1 MLYLNKN
8 CLIDD
13 NPYHNELQRY
23 FIYDDDNDILL
34 KTITTPLSNERVLKC
49 DVERTKAE
57 ETQDIPQF
65 KHACINLLTHYC
77 NTKQMTYIQ
86 GLSEIM
92 ATFLLI
98 KYQLNIPYYKVYN
111 LFVSFID
118 YFIPNMYSSSDIS
131 SLQTTLTLIN
141 LLLKYHDIQ
150 LYNIFKSLQ
159 IFPELY
165 ASGFLLTMFANK
177 LPSSIVFRIWDKL
190 IPFRDKLFPHF
201 IIIAMILHY
210 KPLYIHYADKKED
223 NIKIASYVSQIS
235 INSVNDVDAIIE
247 IALELNIRTP
257 VSYRIIANN
266 VGLFNTCKG
275 IIKEYEIDTMEV
287 MPMFPSE
294 IVRYFYL
301 NMITCYDSKCACYL
315 QTYCTEPDDFCD
327 YCKLN
332 VKYIG
337 KIQRDLVIIDIRNKL
352 NTKECDYLLGQN
364 DVVIVNVGNYAND
377 IRDEIVIATET
388 ANTNDNIDVSNI
400 KALDDVYKQI
410 TTIINVNE
418 INNKHFVLLTNYT
431 DHYDVNKYKK
441 GRTYH
446 TKITEYGVEVTRVY
460 PDRNFTSE
468 IRKVQLDETFQNE
481 NIMLEILIY
490 YLCNIKQMKYISTVY
505 GGYSVMHDIFVK
517 YNLNKQQRRPK
528 CMLCDS
534 FYRSNLKLK
543 EQLKR
548 FITMKPH
555 STLHKPKL
563 NNHNSYYTCNILIKE
578 WQRKVIYLGS
588 KSLTIYTEVNT
599 DTYHNDKTILY
610 TDIYEIKNNY
620 SYQKIYIYINNV
632 NSIRCYS
639 QLVILEFKDK
649 GKQFFQELEMKSG
662 VKHI

>member
-1 MLYLNKN
+1 MLYPNKN

-13 NPYHNELQRY
+13 NPYRNELERY

-65 KHACINLLTHYC
+65 KHACITLLTHYC

-92 ATFLLI
+92 STFLLI

-247 IALELNIRTP
+247 IALKLNIRTP

-266 VGLFNTCKG
+266 IGLFNTCKG
-275 IIKEYEIDTMEV
+275 IVKEYEIDTMEV

-301 NMITCYDSKCACYL
+301 NNITCYDSKCACYL
-315 QTYCTEPDDFCD
+315 QTYCTEPDDFCE

-332 VKYIG
+332 LKYVG
-337 KIQRDLVIIDIRNKL
+337 KIQRDLVIIDIRSKL
-352 NTKECDYLLGQN
+352 NIKECDYLIGQK

-377 IRDEIVIATET
+377 IRDEI
-388 ANTNDNIDVSNI
+388 ANADANANDNIDVSNI

-418 INNKHFVLLTNYT
+418 IHNKHFVLLTNYT
-431 DHYDVNKYKK
+431 DHYDVNRYKK

-446 TKITEYGVEVTRVY
+446 TKITEYGIEVTRVY

-481 NIMLEILIY
+481 NIMLEVLVY

-505 GGYSVMHDIFVK
+505 GGYNVMHDIFIK
-517 YNLNKQQRRPK
+517 YNLNKQQRRSK
-528 CMLCDS
+528 CTFCNN
-534 FYRSNLKLK
+534 FYRSNIKFK

-548 FITMKPH
+548 YITMKPH
-555 STLHKPKL
+555 STLHKSKS

-578 WQRKVIYLGS
+578 RQRKVVYLGS

-599 DTYHNDKTILY
+599 DTYHNDKTISY

-639 QLVILEFKDK
+639 QLLILEFKDK
-649 GKQFFQELEMKSG
+649 GKPFFQELEMKSG